1 MTDKE
6 IKEELTNI
14 YQQLNHLADAVKMLL
29 DESIKR
35 ENEGIFKEMDETI
48 REFFEGAMKHG
59 KNVE

>member
-6 IKEELTNI
+6 IREELTNI
-14 YQQLNHLADAVKMLL
+14 YQQLNHLTEAVKMLL

-48 REFFEGAMKHG
+48 KEFFGSIK
-59 KNVE
+59 